1 MCKRVRSKKRRVAA
15 TVCDCDCYCCY
26 RINATYILERD
37 DMVRISG
44 VFKKRFAQEKSM
56 KHCLSLSQRDLTRFK
71 MLNGCQSVRVCALLH
86 THITQTDINL
96 YSKMLII
103 PPPSTPF
110 DQFRNSQCSIYWA
123 ATESLLAPRWRFHE
137 TNASLAWNEKKY
149 QWQWI
154 VEKREKTLGFWFVGN
169 PFEGA
174 RTIWYK
180 THFIQV

>member
-1 MCKRVRSKKRRVAA
+1 MWILVKLREQQQQNWTRTSPSDSKTLNQRKRCVREWSKKRRVAA

-86 THITQTDINL
+86 THTHITQTDINL
-96 YSKMLII
+96 YRRNAHH
-103 PPPSTPF
+103 ST
-110 DQFRNSQCSIYWA
+110 
-123 ATESLLAPRWRFHE
+123 SLHPIWSVQKFSMFYLLSSNRELTSPTVAFP
-137 TNASLAWNEKKY
+137 WN
-149 QWQWI
+149 
-154 VEKREKTLGFWFVGN
+154 
-169 PFEGA
+169 
-174 RTIWYK
+174 
-180 THFIQV
+180 